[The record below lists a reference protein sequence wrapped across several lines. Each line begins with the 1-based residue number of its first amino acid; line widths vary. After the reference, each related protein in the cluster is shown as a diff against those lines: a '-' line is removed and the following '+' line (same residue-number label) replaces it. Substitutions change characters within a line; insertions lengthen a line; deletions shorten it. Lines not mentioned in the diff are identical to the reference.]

1 MGPAGPLPSDKEF
14 WEAVGAAVEKSRGEG
29 VGLFAPGAFLAWQA
43 LALTDDQKAVCARA
57 VDHFG
62 RRAQLRKVAEELR
75 ELAVECD
82 KRAEVGHTSPEELNA
97 LTEALAH
104 ERADVEIVRHQ
115 FDNMLLPSLRPA
127 VRAKIASQIER
138 LERRLNDGE

>member
-1 MGPAGPLPSDKEF
+1 MLSDAQI
-14 WEAVGAAVEKSRGEG
+14 AVLK
-29 VGLFAPGAFLAWQA
+29 
-43 LALTDDQKAVCARA
+43 RA

-82 KRAEVGHTSPEELNA
+82 KAAEGGHTSPEALNA

-104 ERADVEIVRHQ
+104 ERADVEIVLYQ
-115 FDNMLLPSLRPA
+115 FDNLLLPSLRLRVPG
-127 VRAKIASQIER
+127 KIASQIER
-138 LERRLNDGE
+138 LERRLGDGE

>member
-1 MGPAGPLPSDKEF
+1 MLNDE
-14 WEAVGAAVEKSRGEG
+14 
-29 VGLFAPGAFLAWQA
+29 
-43 LALTDDQKAVCARA
+43 QKAVCARA

-82 KRAEVGHTSPEELNA
+82 KAAEGGHTSPEELDA

-104 ERADVEIVRHQ
+104 ERADVQIMLYQ
-115 FDNMLLPSLRPA
+115 FDNMLLPSLHSA
-127 VRAKIASQIER
+127 VRAKIASQIDR
-138 LERRLNDGE
+138 LERRLKDERA

>member
-1 MGPAGPLPSDKEF
+1 MTDKQVVVLE
-14 WEAVGAAVEKSRGEG
+14 
-29 VGLFAPGAFLAWQA
+29 
-43 LALTDDQKAVCARA
+43 RA

-75 ELAVECD
+75 ELAEECEKAAAGGFINLKD
-82 KRAEVGHTSPEELNA
+82 MQDME
-97 LTEALAH
+97 EALAL
-104 ERADVEIVRHQ
+104 ERADVEIVLYQ